1 MGMKERR
8 LERGLT
14 QKEVAGLF
22 GLKRNTYQNYE
33 RRKIEPTLDTASKLA
48 VFFKCT
54 IGELFDL
61 QEGDDRPEGAGEDM
75 LLTNYRSLD
84 ETGQRK
90 LLEFSGDLV
99 SSGNYK
105 PE

>member
-1 MGMKERR
+1 MGMKEKR
-8 LERGLT
+8 LEKGLT
-14 QKEVAGLF
+14 QEEVANRF
-22 GLKRNTYQNYE
+22 GLKRQTYQNYE
-33 RRKIEPTLDTASKLA
+33 RHKTEPTLDIAAKLA
-48 VFFKCT
+48 VFYECS

-61 QEGDDRPEGAGEDM
+61 EEGDDRPEGTGEDM

-84 ETGQRK
+84 EIGQRK